1 MAHRETNFSI
11 IVEDTMAISKNVTFS
26 LEVRVAP
33 DFFLVVAP
41 TALVVDKGSVAS
53 FVVTA
58 TSAGTYSKNIA
69 LTLAGLPVGV
79 TPTFSVNPIGPNG
92 SSTIS
97 IPTVDIP
104 VGVLSLVLTG
114 TEVA

>member
-1 MAHRETNFSI
+1 MAHKETTINL
-11 IVEDTMAISKNVTFS
+11 IVEDTMAIIKNVTFS

-41 TALVVDKGSVAS
+41 TALVVDKGGIAS

-58 TSAGTYSKNIA
+58 TAAGTYSKNIT

-97 IPTVDIP
+97 IPTASIP

-114 TEVA
+114 TEV

>member
-1 MAHRETNFSI
+1 
-11 IVEDTMAISKNVTFS
+11 MAITKNVTFS

-41 TALVVDKGSVAS
+41 TALVVDKGAVAS

-58 TSAGTYSKNIA
+58 TSAGTYSKNIS

-79 TPTFSVNPIGPNG
+79 VATFSVNPIGPNG

-97 IPTVDIP
+97 IPTANIP
-104 VGVLSLVLTG
+104 VGNLSLVLTG
-114 TEVA
+114 DEVV

>member
-1 MAHRETNFSI
+1 MAHKETTINL
-11 IVEDTMAISKNVTFS
+11 IVEDTMAIIKNVTFS

-41 TALVVDKGSVAS
+41 TALVVDKGAVAS

-58 TSAGTYSKNIA
+58 TAAGTYSKNIT

-97 IPTVDIP
+97 IPTVAIP

-114 TEVA
+114 TEVV

>member
-1 MAHRETNFSI
+1 MATKTTDFKLK
-11 IVEDTMAISKNVTFS
+11 VEVNMAIIKNVTFS

-41 TALVVDKGSVAS
+41 TALVVDKGAVAS

-58 TSAGTYSKNIA
+58 TAAGTYSKNIQ
-69 LTLAGLPVGV
+69 LTLTGLPAGV

-92 SSTIS
+92 SSTIT
-97 IPTVDIP
+97 IPTAAIP

>member
-1 MAHRETNFSI
+1 MAHKESNFSLV
-11 IVEDTMAISKNVTFS
+11 VEDNMAITKNVTFS

-41 TALVVDKGSVAS
+41 TALVVDKGGIAS

-58 TSAGTYSKNIA
+58 ASAGTYSANIA

-79 TPTFSVNPIGPNG
+79 VPTFSVNPIGPNG

-97 IPTVDIP
+97 IPTENIP

-114 TEVA
+114 EEVV

>member
-1 MAHRETNFSI
+1 MTTKDFILN
-11 IVEDTMAISKNVTFS
+11 VEANMAIVKNVSFS
-26 LEVRVAP
+26 LEVREAP

-41 TALVVDKGSVAS
+41 TALVVDKGTVAS
-53 FVVTA
+53 FTVTA
-58 TSAGTYSKNIA
+58 TAHGTYSKNIS
-69 LTLAGLPVGV
+69 LTLTGLPVGV

-97 IPTVDIP
+97 IPTAAIP

-114 TEVA
+114 TEVV